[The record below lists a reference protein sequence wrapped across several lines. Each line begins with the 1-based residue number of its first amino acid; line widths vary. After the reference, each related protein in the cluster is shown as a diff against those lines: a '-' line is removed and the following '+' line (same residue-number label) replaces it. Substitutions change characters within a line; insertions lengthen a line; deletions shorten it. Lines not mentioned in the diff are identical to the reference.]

1 MTRTTIASAISVTI
15 TIGFLASCTS
25 SQRGPDSE
33 EMYVKA
39 SALTKL
45 SAAVESTVRYKN
57 PPPDLGDSELLELA
71 TRHDPCYWKISK
83 VISSGCCGSNA
94 TRLCWYATRPVPVL
108 FWKTRAVPGRW
119 TANAGW
125 ERRRHASFPSIRNRF
140 VAEIDTHI
148 LFTPSQNPTIS
159 LASMNRGSNST
170 YRNNKEGGNEKIP
183 A

>member
-1 MTRTTIASAISVTI
+1 MSRITIATAISVTI

-71 TRHDPCYWKISK
+71 TRHDPVLLENFQGYKLRVLRQERHSVVLVCD
-83 VISSGCCGSNA
+83 A
-94 TRLCWYATRPVPVL
+94 TG
-108 FWKTRAVPGRW
+108 TRALLEDAGCSGPMDRERW
-119 TANAGW
+119 MGK
-125 ERRRHASFPSIRNRF
+125 
-140 VAEIDTHI
+140 AEACEFSIDTK
-148 LFTPSQNPTIS
+148 QVC
-159 LASMNRGSNST
+159 
-170 YRNNKEGGNEKIP
+170 GGN
-183 A
+183 